1 MSAATFDAT
10 GFGALLEIEGT
21 VAERPVVR
29 TKAVGETGEPM
40 PVLCLRVNT
49 VKPTNGRSFTCEQI
63 FPIGQYAAAH
73 ARAATLKTGMRIKV
87 QVAMELMECHFPVT
101 AHIHAVKTQANQS
114 QEACHA

>member
-29 TKAVGETGEPM
+29 TKPVGETGEPM

-49 VKPTNGRSFTCEQI
+49 VKPTNGRSFTCELI
-63 FPIGQYAAAH
+63 FPIGQHAAAH
-73 ARAATLKTGMRIKV
+73 ARRCPCPRRHAQNR
-87 QVAMELMECHFPVT
+87 H
-101 AHIHAVKTQANQS
+101 AHQGAGGYGDGRVPLPRHGAYPCRTCNP
-114 QEACHA
+114 HPRG